1 MYFSIVAYFQIK
13 FSLDNLIKSTINA
26 MFFEKFSEKRE
37 ILSMN
42 VNYTINQSVQYQW
55 TGQ

>member
-1 MYFSIVAYFQIK
+1 
-13 FSLDNLIKSTINA
+13 

-42 VNYTINQSVQYQW
+42 VNYTIINLYNINEQDNEDTSFSNR
-55 TGQ
+55 GK